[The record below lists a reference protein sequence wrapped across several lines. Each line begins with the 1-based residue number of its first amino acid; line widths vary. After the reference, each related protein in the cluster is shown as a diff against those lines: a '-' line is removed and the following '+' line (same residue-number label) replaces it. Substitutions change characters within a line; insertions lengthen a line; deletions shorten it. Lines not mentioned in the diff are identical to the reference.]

1 MAENEM
7 YPRSSAMAKGQ
18 GEMGS
23 SAYAELIGDIKDP
36 QKRVERILEWFTYGT
51 EESAEKRD
59 VIVENFRFMSNK
71 QYTDA
76 EQAYLRD
83 QGRPPITI
91 NFSTGIVLTI
101 SGLQRLRR
109 TETRLAPFDPSDQD
123 SAALMEVLVKHIE
136 EKNGRKQKD
145 SRVFVNKEGVGLGF
159 WKLCYDFKRR
169 PQGDIKIESLNP
181 LSVIWD
187 PNYPDCEWED
197 TEWVM
202 HTEYYTMARAIARF
216 PKYENEIRAKF
227 GEWLRPSGG
236 DGEQI
241 GDSQTTKRTFWD
253 SQTQRAQIL
262 EVWYK
267 DLVEVDVAVFADGEV
282 ESDPDKVSAIEEAL
296 KGSPDAEG
304 VVITKRPVQKVYV
317 SYVLDDLELDHLES
331 PYPFDELP
339 IVPSLGIHFHGDFI
353 GNMDLMKSA
362 QQEKNKRRM
371 GIAEVA
377 GRSARSGII
386 ADKGVFDRADVEN
399 YFNGAGVYLEKNAA
413 GDYDMIQP
421 PALDQNLMTL
431 ERWASEEIM
440 LTVALNKEAL
450 GQSDAA
456 TQSGKAFD
464 SKSRTGVLSQEHF
477 FDTFADDQ
485 AVVTRLLI
493 KMIQDRMT
501 LPEAMRILGRFA
513 MENPE
518 EPQTALIAQDG
529 GLRVQEILSRTFNI
543 DYDVIVTSKP
553 YEPNVQLS
561 KFNQLVELRRNGMQ
575 VPDPILVKAAIEAN
589 VIDKKLGLDWLQM
602 VTPALQGPMGAA
614 GGTGLPTTPDGVD
627 AQMAQQ

>member
-1 MAENEM
+1 MANDEM
-7 YPRSSAMAKGQ
+7 YPRPSELARGE

-23 SAYAELIGDIKDP
+23 SAYAELMGDISDP
-36 QKRVERILEWFTYGT
+36 QKRVERILEWFNYAT

-59 VIVENFRFMSNK
+59 TIIENFRYMSNK
-71 QYTDA
+71 QYSD
-76 EQAYLRD
+76 EELAYLRE

-91 NFSTGIVLTI
+91 NFSTGIILTI

-109 TETRLAPFDPSDQD
+109 TETRLAPFESSDQD
-123 SAALMEVLVKHIE
+123 SATLMEILVKHIE
-136 EKNGRKQKD
+136 ERNGRKQKD
-145 SRVFVNKEGVGLGF
+145 SKVFVNKSGVGLGF
-159 WKLCYDFKRR
+159 WKLCYDFRRR
-169 PQGDIKIESLNP
+169 PQGDIKLESLNP
-181 LSVIWD
+181 LNVIWD

-202 HTEYYTMARAIARF
+202 HTEYYTMDRAIARF
-216 PKYENEIRAKF
+216 PDFEDEIRAKF
-227 GEWLRPSGG
+227 GEWLRPAGG
-236 DGEQI
+236 DSTQI
-241 GDSQTTKRTFWD
+241 GDSQSTKRTFWD

-267 DLVEVDVAVFADGEV
+267 SLVEVDIAVFADGEV
-282 ESDPDKVSAIEEAL
+282 ESDPARVDAIRESL
-296 KGSPDAEG
+296 KANPSAEG
-304 VVITKRPVQKVYV
+304 TIITKRPVQKVYV
-317 SYVLDDLELDHLES
+317 SYVLDDLELDNLES

-339 IVPSLGIHFHGDFI
+339 IIPSLGTYFHGDFI
-353 GNMDLMKSA
+353 GLMDLMKSA

-377 GRSARSGII
+377 GRSARSGIV
-386 ADKGVFDRADVEN
+386 ADKGAFDRADVEN
-399 YFNGAGVYLEKNAA
+399 YFNGAGVYMEKNP
-413 GDYDMIQP
+413 GGEWQIIQP

-431 ERWASEEIM
+431 ERWASEEIG

-464 SKSRTGVLSQEHF
+464 SKRSTGVLSQEHL
-477 FDTFADDQ
+477 FDTFADEQ
-485 AVVTRLLI
+485 ACVTRLII

-513 MENPE
+513 QENPD
-518 EPQTALIAQDG
+518 EPTGALAG
-529 GLRVQEILSRTFNI
+529 NTLRVAEILDRTFNI
-543 DYDVIVTSKP
+543 EYDVIVTTKP

-575 VPDPILVKAAIEAN
+575 VPDPIIVKAAIEAS

-602 VTPALQGPMGAA
+602 VSPALQGPQGIA
-614 GGTGLPTTPDGVD
+614 GGGQGLPTTPDGVE
-627 AQMAQQ
+627 AQIAQQP